1 MTPDYS
7 RIWPWIFAVLIP
19 LMIYRRLRRSFGRQ
33 PLRPTRM
40 TVRMIILAALGASLA
55 PAALRSTGFLAGE
68 AAGAAFG
75 AALALWGAKRTRFL
89 TQNAQL
95 YYVPH
100 TYAGIAVSLLVV
112 GRIAYRF
119 VQVYSA
125 RGFVPAGAGP
135 GDSPVGAAPASMVQS
150 PLTVGIFFVSAIIC
164 ATTAGCCGNPS
175 TSRQGISRH
184 PRRLRPPLRR
194 RRATSRPASAQP
206 QEGYRLTTLDDEET
220 RCANAVRKR
229 RLIGRAKE
237 PQ

>member
-40 TVRMIILAALGASLA
+40 TVRMVILAALGASLA

-68 AAGAAFG
+68 AAGVAFG
-75 AALALWGAKRTRFL
+75 AALALWGAKRTRFI
-89 TQNAQL
+89 TQNGQL
-95 YYVPH
+95 YYLPH

-125 RGFVPAGAGP
+125 RGFVPAGA
-135 GDSPVGAAPASMVQS
+135 APSSMVQS
-150 PLTVGIFFVSAIIC
+150 PLTVGIFFV
-164 ATTAGCCGNPS
+164 
-175 TSRQGISRH
+175 
-184 PRRLRPPLRR
+184 
-194 RRATSRPASAQP
+194 
-206 QEGYRLTTLDDEET
+206 
-220 RCANAVRKR
+220 
-229 RLIGRAKE
+229 LIGYYLCYYGWLLWKSKHIAPE
-237 PQ
+237 DLEAAAAPPAAAAQAQSDVTPG

>member
-40 TVRMIILAALGASLA
+40 TVRMIILTVVGASLV
-55 PAALRSTGFLAGE
+55 PAALRSSGFLAGE

-95 YYVPH
+95 HYVPH

-112 GRIAYRF
+112 GRIAYRL
-119 VQVYSA
+119 VQIYSA
-125 RGFVPAGAGP
+125 GGVVPADAGS
-135 GDSPVGAAPASMVQS
+135 GNSPADTAPASMVQS
-150 PLTVGIFFVSAIIC
+150 PLTVGIVFV
-164 ATTAGCCGNPS
+164 
-175 TSRQGISRH
+175 
-184 PRRLRPPLRR
+184 
-194 RRATSRPASAQP
+194 
-206 QEGYRLTTLDDEET
+206 
-220 RCANAVRKR
+220 
-229 RLIGRAKE
+229 LIGYYLCYYGWLLWKSKHIVSGDLEA
-237 PQ
+237 PAAPPADAAQSQSDITLG

>member
-19 LMIYRRLRRSFGRQ
+19 LVIYRRLRRSFGRQ

-40 TVRMIILAALGASLA
+40 TVRMIILAIVGASLA

-68 AAGAAFG
+68 AAGAVLG
-75 AALALWGAKRTRFL
+75 AAFALWGAKRTRFL
-89 TQNAQL
+89 VQNAQL

-125 RGFVPAGAGP
+125 GGLTRADSGP
-135 GDSPVGAAPASMVQS
+135 GDSFAGAAPASMVQS
-150 PLTVGIFFVSAIIC
+150 PLTLGIVFV
-164 ATTAGCCGNPS
+164 
-175 TSRQGISRH
+175 
-184 PRRLRPPLRR
+184 
-194 RRATSRPASAQP
+194 
-206 QEGYRLTTLDDEET
+206 
-220 RCANAVRKR
+220 
-229 RLIGRAKE
+229 LIGYYLCYYGWLLWKSKHIAPE
-237 PQ
+237 DLEATAAPPVGAAQAQNDITPG

>member
-33 PLRPTRM
+33 PLRPKRM

-55 PAALRSTGFLAGE
+55 PAALRSAGFLAGE

-112 GRIAYRF
+112 GRVAYRF
-119 VQVYSA
+119 VQIYSA
-125 RGFVPAGAGP
+125 AGFVPAGADP
-135 GDSPVGAAPASMVQS
+135 GNSPAGAAPASMVQS
-150 PLTVGIFFVSAIIC
+150 PLTVGIVFV
-164 ATTAGCCGNPS
+164 
-175 TSRQGISRH
+175 
-184 PRRLRPPLRR
+184 
-194 RRATSRPASAQP
+194 
-206 QEGYRLTTLDDEET
+206 
-220 RCANAVRKR
+220 
-229 RLIGRAKE
+229 LIGYYLCYYGWLLWKSKRIAPGDLE
-237 PQ
+237 AAAAPPAAAAQAQSDVTPG

>member
-55 PAALRSTGFLAGE
+55 PAALRSSGFLAGE

-100 TYAGIAVSLLVV
+100 TYAGIAVSLLVA
-112 GRIAYRF
+112 GRIAYRL
-119 VQVYSA
+119 VQIYSA
-125 RGFVPAGAGP
+125 GGLVSAGAGP
-135 GDSPVGAAPASMVQS
+135 GNSPAGAPPASMVQS
-150 PLTVGIFFVSAIIC
+150 PLTVGIFFV
-164 ATTAGCCGNPS
+164 
-175 TSRQGISRH
+175 
-184 PRRLRPPLRR
+184 
-194 RRATSRPASAQP
+194 
-206 QEGYRLTTLDDEET
+206 
-220 RCANAVRKR
+220 
-229 RLIGRAKE
+229 LIGYYLCYYSWLLWKSKHIAAGDLE
-237 PQ
+237 APAAAPAAAAQAQSDVTPG

>member
-19 LMIYRRLRRSFGRQ
+19 LMIYRRLRRTFGRQ
-33 PLRPTRM
+33 PLRPKRM
-40 TVRMIILAALGASLA
+40 TVRMVILAVLAASLA

-89 TQNAQL
+89 TQDAQL

-119 VQVYSA
+119 VQIYSA
-125 RGFVPAGAGP
+125 GGPVSAGAGP
-135 GDSPVGAAPASMVQS
+135 GNSPASAAPASMVQS
-150 PLTVGIFFVSAIIC
+150 PLTVGILFVLIGYYLCYYGWLLWKTKHIAPGDLE
-164 ATTAGCCGNPS
+164 TA
-175 TSRQGISRH
+175 
-184 PRRLRPPLRR
+184 
-194 RRATSRPASAQP
+194 AAQP
-206 QEGYRLTTLDDEET
+206 AAAAQAQSD
-220 RCANAVRKR
+220 VRP
-229 RLIGRAKE
+229 G
-237 PQ
+237 

>member
-55 PAALRSTGFLAGE
+55 PAALRSSGFLAGE

-119 VQVYSA
+119 VQIYSA
-125 RGFVPAGAGP
+125 RGFVSAGAGP
-135 GDSPVGAAPASMVQS
+135 GGSPASAAPAAIVQS
-150 PLTVGIFFVSAIIC
+150 PLTVGIVFV
-164 ATTAGCCGNPS
+164 
-175 TSRQGISRH
+175 
-184 PRRLRPPLRR
+184 
-194 RRATSRPASAQP
+194 
-206 QEGYRLTTLDDEET
+206 
-220 RCANAVRKR
+220 
-229 RLIGRAKE
+229 LIGYYLCYYGWLLWKSKHIVPGDLEAAAAAPAGAARAQSDVT
-237 PQ
+237 PG